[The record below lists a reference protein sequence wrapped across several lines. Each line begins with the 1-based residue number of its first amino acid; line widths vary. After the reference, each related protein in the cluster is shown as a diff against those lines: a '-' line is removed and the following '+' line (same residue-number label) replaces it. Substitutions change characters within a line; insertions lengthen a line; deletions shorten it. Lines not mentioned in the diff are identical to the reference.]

1 MKSSL
6 IFGLTVVVLL
16 VSSLQFTL
24 AFETEQEPKPPE
36 IPEPS
41 PEPAPIQLPKPDP
54 VPEHSKNFR

>member
-6 IFGLTVVVLL
+6 IFGLAVILLL

-41 PEPAPIQLPKPDP
+41 PAPEPIRLPDDDP
-54 VPEHSKNFR
+54 VQF